1 MNNHPAPDP
10 VGMLTPQ
17 SSAATNGAKPNRR
30 SWLHLRIG
38 QQFFLCLLVSVL
50 LTLSASLVAYY
61 SFHEILQHG
70 SRLAESGIPN
80 LSSAVGVTRQSG
92 IVVNGALHLIAAAS
106 LEEHQAVTEELAEER
121 SLLGDLIYEL
131 ESRAYELESREFE
144 SRSISGSISIL
155 GGQTRMDDSVH
166 LADIGLHLAYIEG
179 QLADIDLYL
188 GEIQE
193 SAAQRLAIA
202 STLERLKEELAETNR
217 LIERHLVVATDDQGF
232 YLVEGLR
239 RLEGQPSPIEERA
252 SEAELAYYQDL
263 VTVNHQANLAALL
276 LGDALFLSDRSH
288 LPILQGRF
296 RSAVQNFQ
304 RAYARLS
311 ARVSDSALGENLKR
325 LAQLGESGEGIITL
339 RREVLRRLEQEQ
351 EALARGREASVL
363 LLAAV
368 NSLVTDVNDEAVSV
382 SNASQSA
389 VRTGRLLLTLV
400 NILSI
405 SAALLIGWLFVGRYL
420 IRRLVGLAT
429 AMRSMA
435 GGDLEVPVEVRGHD
449 EVADMADALEVF
461 RRHALE
467 VQRLNLVEKLAH
479 ELDAKNRT
487 LEEALENL
495 QKMQEQMVAEQK
507 LASLGQLAA
516 GVAHEIK
523 NPLNFVTNFSDVSV
537 ELIDEIG
544 EVMTEIKD
552 REEGDLASEIEP
564 ILSDLRLN
572 LQKVKEHGERADGIV
587 RSMLEHSRSAPGDWR
602 ETDLNALLKQY
613 VDLAYHSMRAHGQ
626 GFNATLSQDL
636 DPEIGMVEVVPQEIS
651 RAFLNLITNAYQA
664 LDEKRRTSNDP
675 DYEPELRVTTRRLEE
690 QAEICIRDN
699 GPGIPD
705 ELRERIFEPFVTTK
719 NPGEGTGLGLSLT
732 VDILTRHG
740 GSIHLDTEEG
750 AFTEM
755 RIVLPLKR
763 PMETAEVAAQAQED

>member
-1 MNNHPAPDP
+1 MNSHPASDP
-10 VGMLTPQ
+10 GGTLTPQ
-17 SSAATNGAKPNRR
+17 SSPSANGAKPTKRR
-30 SWLHLRIG
+30 WLHLKIG

-61 SFHEILQHG
+61 SFHEILQYG

-92 IVVNGALHLIAAAS
+92 IVVNGALHLIAASS
-106 LEEHQAVTEELAEER
+106 LEEHQAVADQLAEER
-121 SLLGDLIYEL
+121 FLLGDLIYEL
-131 ESRAYELESREFE
+131 EDRAYELESRELE
-144 SRSISGSISIL
+144 SRSIF
-155 GGQTRMDDSVH
+155 GGQTRMDNVH
-166 LADIGLHLAYIEG
+166 RADIGLHLADIEG

-202 STLERLKEELAETNR
+202 NTLEQLKEELAETNR

-239 RLEGQPSPIEERA
+239 NLEDQPSPIAERA
-252 SEAELAYYQDL
+252 SGAELAYYRDL

-304 RAYARLS
+304 RAYARL
-311 ARVSDSALGENLKR
+311 ATRMPEDSVLGENLER

-351 EALARGREASVL
+351 ESLAKGREASVL

-389 VRTGRLLLTLV
+389 VRTGRLFLTLV

-420 IRRLVGLAT
+420 IRRLVGIAT

-467 VQRLNLVEKLAH
+467 VQRLNLVEKLAQ
-479 ELDAKNRT
+479 ELDAKNHT

-523 NPLNFVTNFSDVSV
+523 NPLNFVTNFSDISV
-537 ELIDEIG
+537 ELIGEID
-544 EVMTEIKD
+544 EVMAEVKD
-552 REEGDLASEIEP
+552 QEDGDLAGEIEP

-587 RSMLEHSRSAPGDWR
+587 RSMLDHSRSAPGDWR
-602 ETDLNALLKQY
+602 ETDLNAMLKQY
-613 VDLAYHSMRAHGQ
+613 VDLAYHSMRARGQ

-636 DPEIGMVEVVPQEIS
+636 DAEIGMVEVVPQEIS
-651 RAFLNLITNAYQA
+651 RAFLNIITNAYQA

-675 DYEPELRVTTRRLEE
+675 DYEPELRVTTRRLGEE
-690 QAEICIRDN
+690 AEICIRDN
-699 GPGIPD
+699 GPGISE

-719 NPGEGTGLGLSLT
+719 APGEGTGLGLSLT

-740 GSIHLDTEEG
+740 GTIHLDSEEG
-750 AFTEM
+750 AFTEI

-763 PMETAEVAAQAQED
+763 PLETAEVAAQAEGD

>member
-10 VGMLTPQ
+10 VGTLTPQ

-131 ESRAYELESREFE
+131 ESRAYELETREFE
-144 SRSISGSISIL
+144 SRSISIL

-166 LADIGLHLAYIEG
+166 LADIGLHLADIEG

-202 STLERLKEELAETNR
+202 SALERLKEELAETNR

-239 RLEGQPSPIEERA
+239 RLEDQPSPIEERA

-311 ARVSDSALGENLKR
+311 ARVPDSALGENLKR

-435 GGDLEVPVEVRGHD
+435 SGDLEVPVEVRGHD
-449 EVADMADALEVF
+449 EVADMANALEVF

-467 VQRLNLVEKLAH
+467 VQRLNLVEKLAQ

-523 NPLNFVTNFSDVSV
+523 NPLNFVINFSDVSV

-572 LQKVKEHGERADGIV
+572 LQKVKEHGEHADGIV

-699 GPGIPD
+699 GPGISQA
-705 ELRERIFEPFVTTK
+705 LRERIFEPFVTTK
-719 NPGEGTGLGLSLT
+719 APGEGTGLGLSLT
-732 VDILTRHG
+732 MDILTRHG
-740 GSIHLDTEEG
+740 GTIHLDTEEG

-763 PMETAEVAAQAQED
+763 PMEAAEA

>member
-1 MNNHPAPDP
+1 MNGPSTSAPDGAPPSQPP
-10 VGMLTPQ
+10 VAM
-17 SSAATNGAKPNRR
+17 NGAKPRKGG
-30 SWLHLRIG
+30 WLRLKIG
-38 QQFFLCLLVSVL
+38 HQFFLCLLVSVL

-61 SFHEILQHG
+61 SFHEILQYG

-92 IVVNGALHLIAAAS
+92 IVVNGALHLIAASS
-106 LEEHQAVTEELAEER
+106 LEEHQAVSDALAEER

-131 ESRAYELESREFE
+131 EDRAYELETRELE
-144 SRSISGSISIL
+144 SRSILGS
-155 GGQTRMDDSVH
+155 QTRMDRAH
-166 LADIGLHLAYIEG
+166 RADIGLHLADIEG

-193 SAAQRLAIA
+193 SAAQRLVIA
-202 STLERLKEELAETNR
+202 DTLERLKEELAETNR
-217 LIERHLVVATDDQGF
+217 LIEHHLVVATDDQGF

-239 RLEGQPSPIEERA
+239 NLEDQPSPIAERA
-252 SEAELAYYQDL
+252 SEVELAYYRDL

-288 LPILQGRF
+288 LPILQSRF

-304 RAYARLS
+304 RAYTRLS
-311 ARVSDSALGENLKR
+311 ARMPDSALGENLER
-325 LAQLGESGEGIITL
+325 LARLGESGEGIITL
-339 RREVLRRLEQEQ
+339 RRETLRRLEQEQ
-351 EALARGREASVL
+351 EALAKGREASVL
-363 LLAAV
+363 LRAAV
-368 NSLVTDVNDEAVSV
+368 NNLVTDVNAEAVSV

-400 NILSI
+400 NVLSI

-420 IRRLVGLAT
+420 IRRLVGIAT

-449 EVADMADALEVF
+449 EVADMANALEVF

-467 VQRLNLVEKLAH
+467 VQRLNLVEKLAQ
-479 ELDAKNRT
+479 ELDAKNQT

-495 QKMQEQMVAEQK
+495 QKMQEQIVAEQK

-537 ELIDEIG
+537 ELIDEID
-544 EVMTEIKD
+544 EVMAEIKD
-552 REEGDLASEIEP
+552 QEDSDLAGEIEP

-602 ETDLNALLKQY
+602 ETDLNAMLKQY
-613 VDLAYHSMRAHGQ
+613 VELAYHSMRAHGQ

-636 DPEIGMVEVVPQEIS
+636 DPEVGRVEVVPQEIS

-664 LDEKRRTSNDP
+664 LDEKRRASNDP
-675 DYEPELRVTTRRLEE
+675 DYEPELRVSTRRLEE
-690 QAEICIRDN
+690 AAEICIRDN
-699 GPGIPD
+699 GPGISE

-719 NPGEGTGLGLSLT
+719 APGEGTGLGLSLT
-732 VDILTRHG
+732 TDILTRHG
-740 GSIHLDTEEG
+740 GTISFDTEEG

-755 RIVLPLKR
+755 RVVLPLKR
-763 PMETAEVAAQAQED
+763 PVETAEMGAQGEGD